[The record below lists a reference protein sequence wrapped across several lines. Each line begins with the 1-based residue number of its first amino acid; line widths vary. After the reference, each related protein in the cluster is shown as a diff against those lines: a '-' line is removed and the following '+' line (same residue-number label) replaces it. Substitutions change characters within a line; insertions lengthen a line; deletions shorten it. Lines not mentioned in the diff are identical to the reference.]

1 MKRQAVLIVEDSDV
15 MRSFL
20 SAALEGLGLEVVEAP
35 TGFEA
40 LKILPHHT
48 FAAIVTD
55 INMPDINGLEL
66 IAFIKKHPQF
76 QAIPILVISTERSEE
91 DRRRAMAL
99 GAADYLVKPFE
110 MEPFREKL
118 LSFLGDP
125 HA

>member
-1 MKRQAVLIVEDSDV
+1 MERKAVLIVEDSDV
-15 MRSFL
+15 MRTFL
-20 SAALEGLGLEVVEAP
+20 ASALEGMPVEVVEAP

-48 FAAIVTD
+48 FAVIVTD

-66 IAFIKKHPQF
+66 ISFIKKHVQF

-99 GAADYLVKPFE
+99 GAADYLVKPFD
-110 MEPFREKL
+110 MESFRKKVMAY
-118 LSFLGDP
+118 LGDP
-125 HA
+125 GA